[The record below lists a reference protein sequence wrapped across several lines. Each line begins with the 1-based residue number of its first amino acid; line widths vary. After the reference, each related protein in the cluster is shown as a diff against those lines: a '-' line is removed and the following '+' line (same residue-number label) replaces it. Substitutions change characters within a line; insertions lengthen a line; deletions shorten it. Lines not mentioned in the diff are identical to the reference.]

1 VITFTPPRIVVSIPL
16 EGNPDVRIHCDNYE
30 DEQRI
35 RYWLTTRPELE
46 DIVDRAL
53 RIANEKRAA

>member
-1 VITFTPPRIVVSIPL
+1 VTTFTPPRVVITIPL
-16 EGNPDVRIHCDNYE
+16 EGAPVVRIQCDHRD

-35 RYWLTTRPELE
+35 RYWLTTQPELE

-53 RIANEKRAA
+53 QLDRRRAA